1 LFGPEAK
8 KLNGLK
14 NCCGCSRRAVL
25 CGFFGVFFGS
35 AAGNSVDSV
44 AATVAG
50 AAAVDAV
57 SIESGAVAAT
67 VGGVTGFGAAP
78 DDDSERE
85 VSVAA
90 GAVAATAAGATGFA
104 AAFDGVSERAVSVEV
119 AGVVTTIGGGDF
131 GAARAACERAVSL
144 DFAAVAVPGVGDFVA
159 TLAGWSERIA
169 GANAEPEY
177 CTGAW

>member
-44 AATVAG
+44 AG
-50 AAAVDAV
+50 AAAVDATPV

-67 VGGVTGFGAAP
+67 AGGVTGFGAAP
-78 DDDSERE
+78 DDDSERA
-85 VSVAA
+85 VSVGA
-90 GAVAATAAGATGFA
+90 GVAATAAGATGFA
-104 AAFDGVSERAVSVEV
+104 TAFDGVSERAVSVEV